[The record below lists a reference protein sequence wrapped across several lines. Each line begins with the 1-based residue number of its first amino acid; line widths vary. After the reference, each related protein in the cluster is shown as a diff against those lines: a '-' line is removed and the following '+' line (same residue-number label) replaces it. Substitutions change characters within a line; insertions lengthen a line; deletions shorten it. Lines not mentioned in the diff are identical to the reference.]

1 MQQLRSFD
9 KHMPVVVGP
18 SIRSVVISCRS
29 GSFTALRAWVILDY
43 IDVPF
48 VYFSNFFSTLRRRP
62 RADIGV
68 RLTIE
73 CKYLYR
79 YEFFLFLLPS

>member
-18 SIRSVVISCRS
+18 SI
-29 GSFTALRAWVILDY
+29 RAWVILDY

-48 VYFSNFFSTLRRRP
+48 VYFSNFFSTLRRHP